1 MKQSKLIII
10 LLVVLIIG
18 GWGAALLATD
28 SGETKEYNGHIDMA
42 EEYMERGLYQKAI
55 EEYDAA
61 IAIKSTEDVWTAKLD
76 AYQKRYEEST
86 KIYDDYLSAA
96 QSAVSYYNK
105 NADYLLTLA
114 NLYMIREEYSSAYK
128 ALNNAIEADLKN
140 EKVDALLLDVKYA
153 FEIKWKAYTGY
164 SACSNGFYAV
174 SETGVW
180 TYIEQDGSDTD
191 YDQLFFAGPVGES
204 GIRVVQDKV
213 RAYLIDEKEVVQGI
227 LKFNPTAAGVYSEN
241 LIAIKNDT
249 SYSYYNSLGD
259 KQFGE
264 YDAAGAFIDGV
275 AAVQKNGKWFLI
287 DTKGKEVSSEKY
299 EDIVLQANGTHL
311 KDGFM
316 IAKKDGEY
324 KIYRDG
330 KAIGGYSD
338 ADIITDDNLI
348 AVCKDGKWGFVN
360 NEGKEIIAPKYK
372 DAKSFSN
379 GLAAV
384 SDGKKWGFID
394 VAGNLVID
402 YLFYGGDYFND
413 EGCCMVETGQ
423 GTTWQLISLYINN

>member
-10 LLVVLIIG
+10 LLIVLIIG

-28 SGETKEYNGHIDMA
+28 SGKTKEYNSHIDMA
-42 EEYMERGLYQKAI
+42 EEYTGRGLYQKAI

-61 IAIKSTEDVWTAKLD
+61 LSIKNTEKVWTAKLD

-96 QSAVSYYNK
+96 QKAVSYYSK

-114 NLYMIREEYSSAYK
+114 HLYVIRDEYTSAYK
-128 ALNNAIEADLKN
+128 ALNNAVEGGLKN
-140 EKVDALLLDVKYA
+140 DKVDALLLDVKYA
-153 FEIKWKAYTGY
+153 FEVKWKAYTGY
-164 SACSNGFYAV
+164 LPCSNGFYAV

-180 TYIEQDGSDTD
+180 TYIKQDGSDTD
-191 YDQLFFAGPVGES
+191 YEQLIFAGPVGES
-204 GIRVVQDKV
+204 GIRVVRDKV
-213 RAYLIDEKEVVQGI
+213 QAYLIDEKGVVQGK
-227 LKFNPTAAGVYSEN
+227 LKFSPTAAGVYSEN

-264 YDAAGAFIDGV
+264 YDAAGAFVNGV

-287 DTKGKEVSSEKY
+287 DTTGKEVSADKY
-299 EDIVLQANGTHL
+299 EDIILQANGTHL
-311 KDGFM
+311 KDGIM
-316 IAKKDGEY
+316 IAKKDGSY
-324 KIYRDG
+324 KIYHNG
-330 KAIGGYSD
+330 KPIGSYSD
-338 ADIITDDNLI
+338 ADIITDDNMI
-348 AVCKDGKWGFVN
+348 AVCKDGKWGFVDLD
-360 NEGKEIIAPKYK
+360 GKEIIAPQYK

-384 SDGKKWGFID
+384 SDGEKWGFID
-394 VAGNLVID
+394 STGNLVID
-402 YLFYGGDYFND
+402 YLFYGGDYFNTK
-413 EGCCMVETGQ
+413 GCCMVETGQ
-423 GTTWQLISLYINN
+423 GTAWQLISLYIVK

>member
-10 LLVVLIIG
+10 LLIVLIIG
-18 GWGAALLATD
+18 GWGTALLATD
-28 SGETKEYNGHIDMA
+28 IGETKEYNGHIEMA
-42 EEYMERGLYQKAI
+42 EEYMGRGLYQKAI

-61 IAIKSTEDVWTAKLD
+61 LDIKSTEAVWTAKLG

-96 QSAVSYYNK
+96 QSAVSYYSK
-105 NADYLLTLA
+105 NADYLITLA
-114 NLYMIREEYSSAYK
+114 NLYMVRDEYTSAYK
-128 ALNNAIEADLKN
+128 ALNNAVESGLKN

-153 FEIKWKAYTGY
+153 FEIKWKAYTGC
-164 SACSNGFYAV
+164 SACSNGYYAV

-191 YDQLFFAGPVGES
+191 YEQLLFAGPVGAS
-204 GIRVVQDKV
+204 GIRVVQDEA

-227 LKFNPTAAGVYSEN
+227 LKFAPTAAGVFSEN
-241 LIAIKNDT
+241 LIAIKDDK

-264 YDAAGAFIDGV
+264 YDAAGAFVNGV
-275 AAVQKNGKWFLI
+275 AAVQKDGKWFLI
-287 DTKGKEVSSEKY
+287 DNKGKEVSSEKY
-299 EDIVLQANGTHL
+299 EDIILQANGTHL
-311 KDGFM
+311 KDGVM
-316 IAKKDGEY
+316 IAKKDGTY

-330 KAIGGYSD
+330 KASGNYSD
-338 ADIITDDNLI
+338 ADIITDDNMI
-348 AVCKDGKWGFVN
+348 AVCKDGKWGFVDL
-360 NEGKEIIAPKYK
+360 EGKEILAPKYK

-384 SDGKKWGFID
+384 SNGEKWGFID
-394 VAGNLVID
+394 TAGNLVID
-402 YLFYGGDYFND
+402 YLFYGGDYFNA

-423 GTTWQLISLYINN
+423 GTTWQLISLYIK

>member
-1 MKQSKLIII
+1 MRQSKLVII

-28 SGETKEYNGHIDMA
+28 SGKTKEYNSHIDMA
-42 EEYMERGLYQKAI
+42 EEYMGRGLYQKAI

-61 IAIKSTEDVWTAKLD
+61 LAIKSTEDVWTAKLD
-76 AYQKRYEEST
+76 AYQKRYGEST
-86 KIYDDYLSAA
+86 KIYDDYLGAA
-96 QSAVSYYNK
+96 QSAVSYYSK

-114 NLYMIREEYSSAYK
+114 NLYMVRDEYSSAYK
-128 ALNNAIEADLKN
+128 ALNNAVESGLKN
-140 EKVDALLLDVKYA
+140 DEVDALLLEVRYA

-180 TYIEQDGSDTD
+180 TYVEQDGSETD
-191 YDQLFFAGPVGES
+191 YEQLLFAGPVGTS

-227 LKFNPTAAGVYSEN
+227 LKFNPTAAGIYSEG
-241 LIAIKNDT
+241 LIAIKDDK
-249 SYSYYNSLGD
+249 SFGYYNSLGD

-264 YDAAGAFIDGV
+264 YNLAGAFVDGV
-275 AAVQKNGKWFLI
+275 AAVQKDGKWFLI
-287 DTKGKEVSSEKY
+287 DNKGKEVSSEKF
-299 EDIVLQANGTHL
+299 EDIIIQENGTHL
-311 KDGFM
+311 KDGVM
-316 IAKKDGEY
+316 IAKKDGTY

-330 KAIGGYSD
+330 KATGSYSD
-338 ADIITDDNLI
+338 ADIITDDNMI
-348 AVCKDGKWGFVN
+348 AVCKDGKWGFVDL
-360 NEGKEIIAPKYK
+360 EGKEIIAPKYK
-372 DAKSFSN
+372 EAKSFSN

-384 SDGKKWGFID
+384 SDGEKWGFID
-394 VAGNLVID
+394 SAGNQVID

-423 GTTWQLISLYINN
+423 ETTWQLISLYIK